1 MMTICIYCGAEGPD
15 TAFTREHVLQEG
27 FGRFRNGLVLHNT
40 VCASCNHFFSR
51 TLDLALTRESAEGL
65 ERYRWGVKDPDE
77 ISKFKYGAVT
87 LRADDSSEFSGA
99 SVQLI
104 PSDRGLIA
112 QLIDGGAVRDAEGE
126 GFTHFTTEEM
136 LSGRWQEAAVD
147 WRRGLKLFG
156 ADDVVAG
163 MQAALKAQRI
173 EISNYRLLVPPPGDD
188 PSVTVAHEFE
198 VTDVMKRGLAK
209 IAFNYLAF
217 VKGGPFARLPAFDPI
232 RNYVRNGVKPSLEP
246 IHSTFDLPFRMNA
259 PENMRPVIHWLGL
272 SAHQEHRNL
281 LGTVM
286 LFGFMEHIVI
296 LAEDFAGPWFEL
308 PIAHAFYLKTMQ
320 AKEMTP
326 VKPRWQHEDLEASSK
341 GDA

>member
-1 MMTICIYCGAEGPD
+1 MTVCIYCGTGTPD

-27 FGRFRNGLVLHNT
+27 FGRFQHALVLHNT
-40 VCASCNHFFSR
+40 VCEACNHYFSR

-65 ERYRWGVKDPDE
+65 ERYRWGVKDPSE
-77 ISKFKYGAVT
+77 IGKFKYGVVT

-112 QLIDGGAVRDAEGE
+112 QLVDGGAVRDAEGE

-136 LSGRWQEAAVD
+136 LSGRWQERAVD
-147 WRRGLKLFG
+147 WHRGLKLFG
-156 ADDVVAG
+156 ADDVVAR
-163 MQAALKAQRI
+163 MQAALKAQGV
-173 EISNYRLLVPPPGDD
+173 EITNFRRLVPPPGDD
-188 PSVTVAHEFE
+188 PSVTVAHQFE

-217 VKGGPFARLPAFDPI
+217 VKGAAFAQLPAFDPI
-232 RNYVRNGVKPSLEP
+232 RKYVRYGEKPALEP

-259 PENMRPVIHWLGL
+259 PENVRPVIHWLSL
-272 SAHQEHRNL
+272 SAHEEHRNL

-296 LAEDFAGPWFEL
+296 LAEDFPGPWFEL
-308 PIAHAFYLKTMQ
+308 PIAHVFNLKTKRV
-320 AKEMTP
+320 KEMTP
-326 VKPRWQHEDLEASSK
+326 AKPRWQHADRDTSSA